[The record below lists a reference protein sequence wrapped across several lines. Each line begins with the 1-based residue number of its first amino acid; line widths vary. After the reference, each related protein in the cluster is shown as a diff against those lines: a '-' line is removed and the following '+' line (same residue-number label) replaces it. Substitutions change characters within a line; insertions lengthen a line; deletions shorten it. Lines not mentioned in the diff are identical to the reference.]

1 MFEDSTFESA
11 GRIHTASRRWMIASF
26 AFYASIVLACVVIPL
41 MFPEALPILGIP
53 MLVAVP
59 APLSNPQTP
68 KAAPSHVQAAQPTPT
83 WTMTIPPVIPPTI
96 FVPLTPEPRIDI
108 STVDP
113 GPGVPFATGNYP
125 LPNPPK
131 PLVVQP
137 TPKTKL
143 RISSA
148 DEEVR
153 LIHQTKPVYPP
164 IAVAAHVEGT
174 VILAATISKTG
185 SIENLR
191 VSSGP
196 PLLQKAALDAV
207 ETWRY
212 QPYVLDGNP
221 VEVETT
227 VSVTFTLGR

>member
-1 MFEDSTFESA
+1 
-11 GRIHTASRRWMIASF
+11 
-26 AFYASIVLACVVIPL
+26 VIPR
-41 MFPEALPILGIP
+41 FIL
-53 MLVAVP
+53 
-59 APLSNPQTP
+59 TP
-68 KAAPSHVQAAQPTPT
+68 SA
-83 WTMTIPPVIPPTI
+83 
-96 FVPLTPEPRIDI
+96 PEPRIDI
-108 STVDP
+108 SIVEP
-113 GPGVPFATGNYP
+113 GSGVPFSTGNYP
-125 LPNPPK
+125 LPIPPK

-137 TPKTKL
+137 QTKTKL

-148 DEEVR
+148 DEQVR
-153 LIHQTKPVYPP
+153 LIHQTKPTYPP
-164 IAVAAHVEGT
+164 IAVAAHIEGT

-196 PLLQKAALDAV
+196 GLLQQAALDAV

-212 QPYVLDGNP
+212 QPYVLDGAP

>member
-53 MLVAVP
+53 ILVAVP

-68 KAAPSHVQAAQPTPT
+68 KTRPSHAPATQPTPT
-83 WTMTIPPVIPPTI
+83 WTLTIPTVIPRFI
-96 FVPLTPEPRIDI
+96 LTPSAPEPQIITALDEPNGI
-108 STVDP
+108 PGGIPTVL
-113 GPGVPFATGNYP
+113 P
-125 LPNPPK
+125 LHAAPI
-131 PLVVQP
+131 VVQSTAKP
-137 TPKTKL
+137 RL
-143 RISSA
+143 RISSM

-153 LIHQTKPVYPP
+153 LIHQTKPAYPP
-164 IAVAAHVEGT
+164 IAVATRTEGT

-191 VSSGP
+191 VTSGP
-196 PLLQKAALDAV
+196 ALLQKAALDAV

-212 QPYVLDGNP
+212 QPYLLDGEP

>member
-11 GRIHTASRRWMIASF
+11 GRIRTGSRRWMIASF

-53 MLVAVP
+53 ILVAVP

-68 KAAPSHVQAAQPTPT
+68 KPATAHTQAAQPTPT
-83 WTMTIPPVIPPTI
+83 WTITIPPVIPT
-96 FVPLTPEPRIDI
+96 FTP
-108 STVDP
+108 VP
-113 GPGVPFATGNYP
+113 GPPETPIEISVLVPDGGVSHGTGDQI
-125 LPNPPK
+125 LIQPK
-131 PLVVQP
+131 PIVVQP
-137 TPKTKL
+137 QPKKTL
-143 RISSA
+143 RISST

-153 LIHQTKPVYPP
+153 LIHQTKPAYPP
-164 IAVAAHVEGT
+164 IAVAARVEGT

-191 VSSGP
+191 ATSGP
-196 PLLQKAALDAV
+196 ALLQKAALDAV

-212 QPYVLDGNP
+212 QPYLLDGQP